1 MLHHGGLT
9 ATSSSSPPPPFSPT
23 PSPTLH
29 RDHRVLSVRQGARAT
44 SAMNI
49 TKNILNGGCFTRGAG
64 RARRAAESAARVL
77 EGLQG
82 PQHGNRRL
90 HGQFVRVPHLRL
102 HGFVLP
108 RRRLLLWGGS
118 GTASGKGK
126 CCGNHREGSQC
137 DRCVAGYWGGNCSA
151 CPGLVD
157 RSATGESN
165 IICSGHGSC
174 SQGLAGNGSC
184 TCETGFNGADCGSCE
199 ASFCPNQCSSH
210 GACECSEGKKPAC
223 KCDGGWGGDYSCGTC
238 EEGLAGKDC
247 GTCAAG
253 WYGGTAAEA
262 KAGASLQCKKC
273 ACVLGTCDEGTH
285 GTGICSTG
293 VPPAAIIGGVA
304 GAVIIGAIVVYVLF
318 CKKKDAHAAPM
329 LREPMMGAG
338 PMAGIQQQQPAHVP
352 VPPPAGSMAVPPP
365 FVPAQ
370 QQQQQQ
376 PRQ

>member
-90 HGQFVRVPHLRL
+90 RGQFVRVPHLRL

-126 CCGNHREGSQC
+126 CCGNHRDGSQC
-137 DRCVAGYWGGNCSA
+137 DRCVAGTGA
-151 CPGLVD
+151 ATD
-157 RSATGESN
+157 RLAQ
-165 IICSGHGSC
+165 GSWTT
-174 SQGLAGNGSC
+174 APR
-184 TCETGFNGADCGSCE
+184 TRFNDTDCGSCE
-199 ASFCPNQCSSH
+199 ASFCPNPCSSH
-210 GACECSEGKKPAC
+210 GVCE
-223 KCDGGWGGDYSCGTC
+223 
-238 EEGLAGKDC
+238 
-247 GTCAAG
+247 
-253 WYGGTAAEA
+253 
-262 KAGASLQCKKC
+262 
-273 ACVLGTCDEGTH
+273 
-285 GTGICSTG
+285 
-293 VPPAAIIGGVA
+293 
-304 GAVIIGAIVVYVLF
+304 
-318 CKKKDAHAAPM
+318 
-329 LREPMMGAG
+329 
-338 PMAGIQQQQPAHVP
+338 
-352 VPPPAGSMAVPPP
+352 
-365 FVPAQ
+365 
-370 QQQQQQ
+370 
-376 PRQ
+376 